1 MYPSTLEKLIEYFK
15 SLPSVGQ
22 KTAERYAMAVLEMD
36 TELVEG
42 FSQQLMDVLQKI
54 KRCPVCGNLTEN
66 DECYI
71 CADKSR
77 DHDTICV
84 VQQPK
89 DVMAIERLEQYRGV
103 YHVLHG
109 AISTTKGILPEDINL
124 MSLLDRITDTTKEII
139 IATNSTLEGDT
150 TALYISKMLKNY
162 ENIKV
167 TRLAS
172 GLPMGGNL
180 DYADDVTLMRAL
192 QGRTRQ
198 N

>member
-42 FSQQLMDVLQKI
+42 FSQQLMDVLQII

>member
-1 MYPSTLEKLIEYFK
+1 MYPDSLEKLIEYFK
-15 SLPSVGQ
+15 RLPSVGQ

-36 TELVEG
+36 EEEVRDFADQLLDVTE
-42 FSQQLMDVLQKI
+42 KI
-54 KRCPVCGNLTEN
+54 KKCPVCGNLTEN
-66 DECYI
+66 DMCSI
-71 CADKSR
+71 CADEHR
-77 DHDTICV
+77 DHTTICV

-89 DVMAIERLEQYRGV
+89 DLMAIERLDQYKGV

-109 AISTTKGILPEDINL
+109 AISTTKGIMPEDINL
-124 MSLLDRITDTTKEII
+124 LSLLDRINEDTREII

-150 TALYISKMLKNY
+150 TALYISKMLKDYN
-162 ENIKV
+162 NITV

-180 DYADDVTLMRAL
+180 DYADDVTIMRAL
-192 QGRTRQ
+192 QGRTKQ

>member
-22 KTAERYAMAVLEMD
+22 KTAERYAMAILEMD

>member
-1 MYPSTLEKLIEYFK
+1 MYPNSLEKLIEYFK

-36 TELVEG
+36 PELVEG
-42 FSQQLMDVLQKI
+42 FSQQLMEVLTRI
-54 KRCPVCGNLTEN
+54 KRCPICGNLTEN

-71 CADKSR
+71 CADKNR

-89 DVMAIERLEQYRGV
+89 DVMAIERLEQYKGV

-124 MSLLDRITDTTKEII
+124 LSLLDRITDNTKEII

-150 TALYISKMLKNY
+150 TALYISKMLKNH